1 MKVKCC
7 DGIVLELE
15 DALVYASSTVKELIE
30 EKIPCRRCFG
40 VRIFDSMDE
49 NYEIS
54 FEKEISSK
62 TLLKINEYVKK
73 HADAASTSSNRIS
86 RSLRSWD
93 LEFIKVDRHTLFAIA
108 LVSFFFLLLFSCH
121 TYIFLSLYTITYI

>member
-1 MKVKCC
+1 MKVKCF

-15 DALVYASSTVKELIE
+15 DALVYASSTVKQLIE

-40 VRIFDSMDE
+40 VWIFDGKDE

-62 TLLKINEYVKK
+62 TLLMINEYVKK

-93 LEFIKVDRHTLFAIA
+93 LEFIKVDRHTLFALV
-108 LVSFFFLLLFSCH
+108 LVSFFFSF
-121 TYIFLSLYTITYI
+121 FLSFFSHVILTFYM